1 MKTKVHLASLMFAA
15 IFGFSFMFS
24 KIALDYVSP
33 IGLISYR
40 FLVAAIVFEAIRRL
54 KLITIQ
60 LKRSQIKALLV
71 VAIFQ
76 PFLYFIFEIYGLNLI
91 ASSEAG
97 MMIALIPVFVGILS
111 AIILKEKPKP
121 LQIFFILL
129 SVSGI
134 LYIQISVYNT
144 NTESSLLGFI
154 LVFGA
159 VISAALFNIA
169 SRSASR
175 TVKAHELT
183 YFMMIFGAMTFN
195 TIYLAFLLYERR
207 PYDYFLNL
215 LQVELILPI
224 VYLGVMASIV
234 AFFLVNFALSR
245 LEAHVSS
252 IYANLV
258 TIVGIFAGYFILN
271 EALGSY
277 HFIGSA
283 MIIIGVYGTVRSGRG
298 IRKLSIDPPKA

>member
-1 MKTKVHLASLMFAA
+1 MKSKVHIASIGFAA

-24 KIALDYVSP
+24 KIALEYVTP

-40 FLVAAIVFEAIRRL
+40 FLVAAVLFEMLRRFKVIRIRYQRA
-54 KLITIQ
+54 Q
-60 LKRSQIKALLV
+60 LKPLLL

-111 AIILKEKPKP
+111 AIFLKEKPK
-121 LQIFFILL
+121 LIQVFFILL

-134 LYIQISVYNT
+134 LYIQISVYN
-144 NTESSLLGFI
+144 SSSDSSILGFL

-159 VISAALFNIA
+159 VLSAAIFNIT

-175 TVKAHELT
+175 TLKTHEIT
-183 YFMMIFGAMTFN
+183 YFMMIFGAISFN
-195 TIYLAFLLYERR
+195 LIYVVTLLFENRIT
-207 PYDYFLNL
+207 DYVTNL
-215 LQVELILPI
+215 LQLELILPI
-224 VYLGVMASIV
+224 LYLGIMASII

-258 TIVGIFAGYFILN
+258 TIVGIFAGYLILN
-271 EALGSY
+271 ESLGYY

-283 MIIIGVYGTVRSGRG
+283 MIIIGVYGTVRTGRG
-298 IRKLSIDPPKA
+298 IRKLKSSSPIA